1 METDKFDEE
10 NPPIEIPDEIVDD
23 IDNDYDIKDGNGSDE
38 EDQED
43 NE

>member
-1 METDKFDEE
+1 MEADKFDEE
-10 NPPIEIPDEIVDD
+10 SPPIEIPEEIVDD
-23 IDNDYDIKDGNGSDE
+23 IDNDYDIREAESGD